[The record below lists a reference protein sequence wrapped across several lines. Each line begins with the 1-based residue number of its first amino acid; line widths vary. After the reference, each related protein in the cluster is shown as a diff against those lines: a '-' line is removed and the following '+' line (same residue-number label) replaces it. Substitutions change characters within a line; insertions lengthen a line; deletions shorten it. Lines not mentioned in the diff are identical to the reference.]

1 MATRPPVG
9 LPTLSKRAR
18 ILLTIAA
25 VLVLLLLLGAR
36 FLNAYVDWLWFGE
49 VDARGVFTTVL
60 LTRLILFVATGVLV
74 GGALALSLWLAYRT
88 RPVFVPVSGED
99 DPLARYRSIVASRVK
114 LFGIGIPVLAGLVA
128 GVSGQGNWQTVQ
140 MFLNG
145 GEFGRQDPQF
155 GNDIGFYVFDL
166 PFLGWVLGWLF
177 VATVVAFIGGLL
189 AHYLFGGIRLAGRG
203 GSVEGPARVH
213 LLILVGLFVLLKAVE
228 YFLDRYNLLLS
239 DRNDLFTGA
248 TYTDLNA
255 VLPAKLILLCICVF
269 CAVAFFVGAFL
280 RNIQLPAIALVLL
293 LLSGLIVGVAW
304 PAILEQFSVRPNA
317 NEREALSIQR
327 NMEATRHAYGIDN
340 VRYQDYE
347 GQSEVDP
354 SQIRNDEGTIP
365 NVRLLDPNVLSPT
378 FTQRVGRENFYGF
391 PEKLDID
398 RYTVNGEE
406 QAYLVAAKEMNTEGL
421 AANQQTW
428 INRHLV
434 YTHGNGFVAA
444 PANQI
449 DRALEGADSDG
460 GYPIAGT
467 SDTQNPTGAGMEV
480 EEPRIYFGEL
490 ATDYAIVGGQ
500 QESAPGEY
508 DTAQDRTYL
517 YDGEGGVSIDNWF
530 NRAVF
535 AMQYGERNILFSGAI
550 GEGSKIMYNRDPRD
564 RVEKIAPWLTA
575 DGDPYPA
582 VIDGR
587 VKWVVDGYT
596 TLDNFP
602 YSQRTSLGE
611 ATSDSLSGVAQQQD
625 SEINYVRN
633 SVKATVDAFDGTVD
647 LYQMDKQDPVLKAW
661 MKTFPGV
668 VKPKSQISDEL
679 EQHFRYPEDIFK
691 LQRELIT
698 QYHVENAQEFYA
710 TQTFWNV
717 PQDPTT
723 DGGLDPNSDAAKLPA
738 YYTYSQSPWQD
749 EPHFQLTSALTQ
761 LRRQYLAAWMSVSSD
776 PGSYGDIRVLRLPT
790 SGERQIEG
798 PVQVQNA
805 FQSHPEFTQDRTLL
819 GNQSVDLIY
828 GNLLTLPV
836 ADGFLYV
843 EPIYV
848 QQRNSQSYPQLAR
861 VIVSFGGRIGFDSTL
876 KGALDQVFGEGSGD
890 AATGPESGDA
900 AGQDGSG
907 NNGDNQQGDNQQG
920 DNQQGGN
927 QDGGNNNDGGG
938 NSGEMNQVVQDI
950 QAALEKLRTAQE
962 EGDFQAQ
969 GEALSELDAAT
980 RRYDELQNSG
990 G

>member
-9 LPTLSKRAR
+9 LPKLSKRAR
-18 ILLTIAA
+18 VLLTIAA

-49 VDARGVFTTVL
+49 VGARGVFTTVL
-60 LTRLILFVATGVLV
+60 LTRAILFVATGLLV
-74 GGALALSLWLAYRT
+74 GGALAISLMIAYRT

-99 DPLARYRSIVASRVK
+99 DPLARYRSIVVGRVK

-128 GVSGQGNWQTVQ
+128 GVSGQGNWETVQ

-145 GEFGRQDPQF
+145 SEFGRTDPQF

-166 PFLGWVLGWLF
+166 PFLGWVLGWVF
-177 VATVVAFIGGLL
+177 VAVVVAFIGGLM

-203 GSVEGPARVH
+203 GSISGPARVQ
-213 LLILVGLFVLLKAVE
+213 LSILVGLFVLLKAVE

-239 DRNDLFTGA
+239 DRNSLFTGA

-269 CAVAFFVGAFL
+269 CAIAFFVGAFL

-293 LLSGLIVGVAW
+293 ILSGLIIGVAW

-317 NEREALSIQR
+317 NQREAESIER
-327 NMEATRHAYGIDN
+327 NMEATRFAYGIDGIK
-340 VRYQDYE
+340 YDDYS
-347 GQSEVDP
+347 GQSEATP
-354 SQIRNDEGTIP
+354 EQIRDEQGTIP

-398 RYTVNGEE
+398 RYEVDGDR
-406 QAYLVAAKEMNTEGL
+406 QAYVVAAKEINTEGL

-444 PANQI
+444 PANTI
-449 DRALEGADSDG
+449 DRALEDANSDG
-460 GYPIAGT
+460 GYPVAGT
-467 SDTQNPTGAGMEV
+467 SDTQNPTGAGMRV
-480 EEPRIYFGEL
+480 DEPRIYYGEL

-500 QESAPGEY
+500 EGEAPGEY
-508 DTAQDRTYL
+508 DTAQDRSYL
-517 YDGEGGVSIDNWF
+517 YDGKGGVPIDNWF

-535 AMQYGERNILFSGAI
+535 AMQHGERNILFSSAI
-550 GEGSKIMYNRDPRD
+550 SEGSKIMYNRDPRD
-564 RVEKIAPWLTA
+564 RVEKVAPWLTA

-587 VKWVVDGYT
+587 VKWIIDGYT
-596 TLDNFP
+596 TLDNYP

-611 ATSDSLSGVAQQQD
+611 ATADSLSGVAAQQD

-633 SVKATVDAFDGTVD
+633 SVKATVDAFDGSVD
-647 LYQMDKQDPVLKAW
+647 LYQMDKQDPVLKTW
-661 MKTFPGV
+661 MKTFPGM
-668 VKPKSQISDEL
+668 VKPESQISDEL
-679 EQHFRYPEDIFK
+679 REHFRYPEDIFK
-691 LQRELIT
+691 IQRELLT
-698 QYHVENAQEFYA
+698 QYHVQNAQEFYA

-717 PQDPTT
+717 PQDPTSE
-723 DGGLDPNSDAAKLPA
+723 GGLDPNSDAAKQPA
-738 YYTYSQSPWQD
+738 YYTYSQSPWQNK
-749 EPHFQLTSALTQ
+749 PHFQLTSALTP
-761 LRRQYLAAWMSVSSD
+761 LNRQYLAAWVSVSSD
-776 PGSYGDIRVLRLPT
+776 PGSYGDMRVLRLPT
-790 SGERQIEG
+790 SGSRQLEG

-836 ADGFLYV
+836 AGGFMYV

-848 QQRNSQSYPQLAR
+848 QQRDAQSYPQLAR
-861 VIVSFGGRIGFDSTL
+861 VLVSFGGRIGFAATL
-876 KGALDQVFGEGSGD
+876 NDALDQVFGEGSGE
-890 AATGPESGDA
+890 AATGPEAGEPGGDSG
-900 AGQDGSG
+900 GG
-907 NNGDNQQGDNQQG
+907 QGDNQQDG
-920 DNQQGGN
+920 NNQTDNQQSPGSGDSNGQNGGGTGN
-927 QDGGNNNDGGG
+927 Q
-938 NSGEMNQVVQDI
+938 EMNSVVEDI
-950 QAALEKLRTAQE
+950 QSALEKLRTAQE

-980 RRYDELQNSG
+980 RRYEQLQNSG